1 MCTKLISKITIRVKS
16 LLLENLLSLLLVI
29 LVVISLTL
37 FLPHQ
42 NYDPHLPIDDNVF
55 EAYGSFVGGILA
67 FFSTYILVITLK
79 EQRKQANLALEE
91 QRKQVEESNVDSIFW
106 GLLQHLQKEIE
117 DLNTLEVKATVKEDE
132 GKSQTTQYTNKDYF
146 EHLRQIL

>member
-1 MCTKLISKITIRVKS
+1 M
-16 LLLENLLSLLLVI
+16 LENLFSLLLVI

>member
-1 MCTKLISKITIRVKS
+1 M
-16 LLLENLLSLLLVI
+16 LENLFSLLLVI

-67 FFSTYILVITLK
+67 FF
-79 EQRKQANLALEE
+79 
-91 QRKQVEESNVDSIFW
+91 
-106 GLLQHLQKEIE
+106 
-117 DLNTLEVKATVKEDE
+117 
-132 GKSQTTQYTNKDYF
+132 
-146 EHLRQIL
+146 

>member
-16 LLLENLLSLLLVI
+16 LLLENLFSLLLVI

>member
-1 MCTKLISKITIRVKS
+1 MVKS
-16 LLLENLLSLLLVI
+16 LLLENLFSLLLVI

-55 EAYGSFVGGILA
+55 EAYGSFVGGIFA

>member
-1 MCTKLISKITIRVKS
+1 M
-16 LLLENLLSLLLVI
+16 LENLLSLLLVI

>member
-16 LLLENLLSLLLVI
+16 LLLENLFSLLLVI

-67 FFSTYILVITLK
+67 FF
-79 EQRKQANLALEE
+79 
-91 QRKQVEESNVDSIFW
+91 
-106 GLLQHLQKEIE
+106 
-117 DLNTLEVKATVKEDE
+117 
-132 GKSQTTQYTNKDYF
+132 
-146 EHLRQIL
+146 

>member
-1 MCTKLISKITIRVKS
+1 M
-16 LLLENLLSLLLVI
+16 LENLFSLLLVI

-67 FFSTYILVITLK
+67 FFGTYILVITLK

>member
-1 MCTKLISKITIRVKS
+1 MVKS
-16 LLLENLLSLLLVI
+16 LLLENLFSLLLVI

-146 EHLRQIL
+146 EHLRRIL

>member
-1 MCTKLISKITIRVKS
+1 M
-16 LLLENLLSLLLVI
+16 LENLFSLLLVI

-67 FFSTYILVITLK
+67 FFSIYILVITLK

>member
-1 MCTKLISKITIRVKS
+1 M
-16 LLLENLLSLLLVI
+16 LENLFSLLLVI

-146 EHLRQIL
+146 EYLRQIL

>member
-1 MCTKLISKITIRVKS
+1 MVKS
-16 LLLENLLSLLLVI
+16 LLLENLFSLLLVI

>member
-1 MCTKLISKITIRVKS
+1 MCTKLISKITIMVKS
-16 LLLENLLSLLLVI
+16 LLLENLFSLLLVI

>member
-16 LLLENLLSLLLVI
+16 LLLENLFSLLLVI

-67 FFSTYILVITLK
+67 FFGTYILVITLK